1 MIDYEMQFRHHHQS
15 ARLPPPFVSSPPPRP
30 QLQPM
35 QLLALVVAGIRRQ
48 QDHLHLLVA
57 WVVRPMQEQ
66 CLLVDLEMVEV

>member
-1 MIDYEMQFRHHHQS
+1 MIDFEMQFHHHHQS
-15 ARLPPPFVSSPPPRP
+15 ARSSPPPRP

-35 QLLALVVAGIRRQ
+35 QLLALVMAGIRRQ